1 MLYSRFSITYFSN
14 DSKVEALKLRFLS
27 MIPTYVDQH
36 TGVVDHM
43 IQVEDISHHEFYSS
57 HCSLV

>member
-1 MLYSRFSITYFSN
+1 
-14 DSKVEALKLRFLS
+14 